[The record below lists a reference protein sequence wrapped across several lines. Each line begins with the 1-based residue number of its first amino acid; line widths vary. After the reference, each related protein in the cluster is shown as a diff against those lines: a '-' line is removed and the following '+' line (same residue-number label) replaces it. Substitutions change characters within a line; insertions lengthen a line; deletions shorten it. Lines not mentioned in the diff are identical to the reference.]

1 MECILCK
8 CRIITNDTINV
19 PAGVQYGVQKADDKW
34 YCTGCSDVAD
44 FAIEV
49 TTITEKK
56 PVTTTIKTAPI
67 AVSKPTSVIL
77 FYCSTCKE
85 TATGTKCEK
94 CGNMNPMCIRKKKGG
109 QGKKK

>member
-1 MECILCK
+1 MECILCN
-8 CRIITNDTINV
+8 CHIVTNNTDA
-19 PAGVQYGVQKADDKW
+19 PPGVQYGVQKEDGRW

-49 TTITEKK
+49 NTITEKK
-56 PVTTTIKTAPI
+56 PVITTIKTAPI
-67 AVSKPTSVIL
+67 AVSKPTSVIR

-109 QGKKK
+109 PGKKK